1 MEEIVLE
8 AKKRE
13 IIGKQVNVLR
23 REGMLPA
30 VIYGPH
36 IKPIPI
42 SLEFHQASRI
52 IPTISS
58 SHLVVI
64 DVDGDKHTTLVRDK
78 QRHPVLGTLQHI
90 DFMAVSM
97 SEKLRA
103 RVHIELHGE
112 APAVEEFGG
121 VLVAGQEEVEV
132 ESLPGNLPERL
143 VVDISG

>member
-13 IIGKQVNVLR
+13 TIGKQVNALR

-36 IKPIPI
+36 IAPIPI

-58 SHLVVI
+58 SHLVTI
-64 DVDGDKHTTLVRDK
+64 DVDGDKHTALVRDK

-90 DFMAVSM
+90 DFMAVIRRS
-97 SEKLRA
+97 A
-103 RVHIELHGE
+103 R
-112 APAVEEFGG
+112 GG
-121 VLVAGQEEVEV
+121 RIWRRVGGG
-132 ESLPGNLPERL
+132 PGR
-143 VVDISG
+143 SRG